1 MLPDLQSCNATR
13 FTPKLTHIPLSIMRG
28 EREDT
33 EPKSVAPEAP
43 KESTVRPR
51 KRKADVAIYLPDLD
65 DEEVA
70 EMTKKKQRECEPGWS
85 PDPDYP
91 SPHRWI
97 PTPDQ
102 EVDQT
107 VVQINACIPNYN
119 VNNIYSTPVHCAP
132 LPALCWASK
141 DVVWNNMLEKDKT
154 YTRDVHMMEKHP
166 HLQPK
171 MRAIL
176 LDWLMEVSEVYKLHR
191 ETYHL
196 AQDYFDRFMS
206 TQRNVFKSTLQLIG
220 ITCLFIAAKVEEMYP
235 PKVHQFAYVTD
246 EACTED
252 EILSMEIIIM
262 KELKWSLSP
271 QTPISWLNVY
281 MQVAYLKE
289 TDELLLPKYPQDTF
303 TQIAELLDLCML
315 DVRCLEF
322 SNGILAASALF
333 HFSSLQVVEKVSALK
348 WVEVELC
355 VRWMEPFAM
364 ALREV
369 GGSPMKTF
377 TGIPADDMHN
387 IQTHASY
394 ITWLDKAYSYQD
406 VELECRS
413 NCPVPSGVLTPPLSS
428 EKTEELVRVDAT
440 VLKIKPRMRTPSPER
455 HLPK

>member
-1 MLPDLQSCNATR
+1 MKTVYMYMCR
-13 FTPKLTHIPLSIMRG
+13 Y
-28 EREDT
+28 REET
-33 EPKSVAPEAP
+33 QAKSVAPEAP
-43 KESTVRPR
+43 KENAVRAR
-51 KRKADVAIYLPDLD
+51 KRKADVAIHLQDLD

-70 EMTKKKQRECEPGWS
+70 EMTKKKQRECELGWS
-85 PDPDYP
+85 SDGGYT
-91 SPHRWI
+91 SPHRCI

-102 EVDQT
+102 EEDQP
-107 VVQINACIPNYN
+107 VSLINAGFPHYSF
-119 VNNIYSTPVHCAP
+119 NNIFVTPVHCAP
-132 LPALCWASK
+132 LPVLCWASK
-141 DVVWNNMLEKDKT
+141 DVVWSNMLEKDKT
-154 YTRDVHMMEKHP
+154 YTRDVRMMEKHP
-166 HLQPK
+166 HLLPK

-196 AQDYFDRFMS
+196 AQDYFDRFMA

-289 TDELLLPKYPQDTF
+289 TDELLIPRYPQATF

-322 SNGILAASALF
+322 SNGVLAASALF
-333 HFSSLQVVEKVSALK
+333 HFSSLELVENVSALK
-348 WVEVELC
+348 RVEVEEC
-355 VRWMEPFAM
+355 VRWMVPFAM
-364 ALREV
+364 ALREF

-377 TGIPADDMHN
+377 TGISGDDMHN
-387 IQTHASY
+387 IQSHAPY
-394 ITWLDKAYSYQD
+394 ITWLEKAYSYKD
-406 VELECRS
+406 VELDNHS
-413 NCPVPSGVLTPPLSS
+413 SCPVPSGFLTPPLSS
-428 EKTEELVRVDAT
+428 EKTEELLRVDAAMM
-440 VLKIKPRMRTPSPER
+440 KISGCELQPHSDTFHSSEVNTETDKTTANLNSI
-455 HLPK
+455 

>member
-1 MLPDLQSCNATR
+1 VLYCS
-13 FTPKLTHIPLSIMRG
+13 
-28 EREDT
+28 REET
-33 EPKSVAPEAP
+33 QPKSVAPKAA
-43 KESTVRPR
+43 KETTLRPR
-51 KRKADVAIYLPDLD
+51 KRKADVAILLQLQLVSLPRPHTLF
-65 DEEVA
+65 VSFLCSPYFL
-70 EMTKKKQRECEPGWS
+70 KLGWN
-85 PDPDYP
+85 PDPGYT

-102 EVDQT
+102 EEDQP
-107 VVQINACIPNYN
+107 VALINAGFSHYN
-119 VNNIYSTPVHCAP
+119 FNNIFTTPVHCAP

-154 YTRDVHMMEKHP
+154 YSRDVHMMENHP

-196 AQDYFDRFMS
+196 AQDYFDRFMA

-235 PKVHQFAYVTD
+235 PKVHRFAYVTD

-271 QTPISWLNVY
+271 QTPISWLSVY
-281 MQVAYLKE
+281 MQVAYLKD
-289 TDELLLPKYPQDTF
+289 TDKLLIPRYPQATF

-322 SNGILAASALF
+322 SNGVLAASALF
-333 HFSSLQVVEKVSALK
+333 HFSSLELVENVSALK
-348 WVEVELC
+348 RVEVEEC
-355 VRWMEPFAM
+355 VRWMVPFAM

-369 GGSPMKTF
+369 GGSSMKTF
-377 TGIPADDMHN
+377 TGISTDDMHN
-387 IQTHASY
+387 IQTHAHY
-394 ITWLDKAYSYQD
+394 IMWLDKAYSYPD
-406 VELECRS
+406 VELEGNS
-413 NCPVPSGVLTPPLSS
+413 TCPVPSGVLTPPLSS
-428 EKTEELVRVDAT
+428 EKNEELVRLDTA
-440 VLKIKPRMRTPSPER
+440 VLKIRPRMLTHSPLRPQSNKTNSDNQEDESR
-455 HLPK
+455 P